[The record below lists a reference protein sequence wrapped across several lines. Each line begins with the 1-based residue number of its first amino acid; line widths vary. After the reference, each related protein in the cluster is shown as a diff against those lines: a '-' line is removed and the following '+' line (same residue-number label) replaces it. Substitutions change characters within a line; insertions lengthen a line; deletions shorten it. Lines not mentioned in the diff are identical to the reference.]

1 MTLLVLN
8 SALFASE
15 IQDNQ
20 ILKNKLYNF
29 TSKKINEDMGTSW
42 NLTGLF
48 IEKYV
53 SNLSF
58 IKNPKLK
65 LFNEGLITNISSDT
79 AIDPTGEMEEIYLE
93 NNVTINR
100 NSFKNN
106 DVVKLYTSYAIFYL
120 SKNIVETDRGVTIIT
135 SDSTTTGNGMS
146 ANLDEG
152 VITILSDVKRIVKK
166 DNQLQTINGNQ
177 MIYNTKTREW
187 IVKKTPA
194 ENLKN
199 TIKGKVSTQ
208 FNLE

>member
-1 MTLLVLN
+1 MIILKKIKYFLVMLLVLN

-58 IKNPKLK
+58 SKNPKLK

-93 NNVTINR
+93 NNVTINEM
-100 NSFKNN
+100 SFKNN

-120 SKNIVETDRGVTIIT
+120 SKNICLETDRGITIIT

-152 VITILSDVKRIVKK
+152 VITILSDVKRIVK
-166 DNQLQTINGNQ
+166 
-177 MIYNTKTREW
+177 R
-187 IVKKTPA
+187 
-194 ENLKN
+194 
-199 TIKGKVSTQ
+199 
-208 FNLE
+208 